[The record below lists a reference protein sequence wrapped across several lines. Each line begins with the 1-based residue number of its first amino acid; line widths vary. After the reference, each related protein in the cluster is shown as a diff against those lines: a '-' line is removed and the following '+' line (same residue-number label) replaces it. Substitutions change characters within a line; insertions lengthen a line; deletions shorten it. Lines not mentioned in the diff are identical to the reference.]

1 MKKAFVFVLIMICLL
16 SFASCAP
23 GDGFGNGIPMSQ
35 APQNTVASMP
45 DEFEGEWD
53 IPSVRDPYAEVA
65 ENEYNMPVYRF
76 DNYSE
81 LAHLVEIIGED
92 NVPKEYE
99 YNPHE
104 HNGEAV
110 EPEEYYKEFFENYTL
125 LVGCSYDYDCTF
137 CAEDTFSYEIKDG
150 AMLVRVNVKEFFDC
164 ECSTDSSKYDPKYHR
179 HEGKVWVWIAVPKK
193 DLANCESIT
202 FVTNLIDNTAQ

>member
-16 SFASCAP
+16 SFASCAAT
-23 GDGFGNGIPMSQ
+23 DGNGIPMSQ

-81 LAHLVEIIGED
+81 LAHLVEIIGAD

-99 YNPHE
+99 YKPPR
-104 HNGEAV
+104 A
-110 EPEEYYKEFFENYTL
+110 
-125 LVGCSYDYDCTF
+125 
-137 CAEDTFSYEIKDG
+137 
-150 AMLVRVNVKEFFDC
+150 
-164 ECSTDSSKYDPKYHR
+164 
-179 HEGKVWVWIAVPKK
+179 
-193 DLANCESIT
+193 
-202 FVTNLIDNTAQ
+202 